1 MRIYS
6 ESRVEPAEIDNL
18 GHMNVRVYAR
28 KAARGTLNL
37 AAALGLGADRL
48 LGLRAV
54 VQIMDVHTRFYREQ
68 LEGAPLAVR
77 GGVRQAAPGRIDSY
91 MEMVNRDTGDVAATF
106 NHGFSLFDGATRAP
120 LEFPADV
127 LEAAAGAAVD
137 WPERGRPR
145 SLPIEP
151 ALPISRDAAR
161 DEGSFVRFPSYAVEA
176 GECDGYGFMD
186 ISDAKTIA
194 LARMPIKIEMQH
206 RVFDPAVAQRV
217 AIATMESRH
226 IMFRVPRLGEK
237 VVSETRHA
245 DVTAKTVVFQ
255 HWSYNEDTGEPI
267 SLGLQFGLA
276 FDLDKRRSAE
286 FPPAMRESLA
296 ANRRPDIKDQAAE

>member
-1 MRIYS
+1 MRIYA

-28 KAARGTLNL
+28 KAARGTLEMM
-37 AAALGLGADRL
+37 AALGLGHDRL
-48 LGLRAV
+48 RDERAA

-68 LEGAPLAVR
+68 LEGAPLGVR
-77 GGVRQAAPGRIDSY
+77 GGVRQAGPERIDAY
-91 MEMVNRDTGDVAATF
+91 MEMFNRDTGDGAATF
-106 NHGFSLFDGATRAP
+106 NHGVVLADGATRAP
-120 LEFPADV
+120 RAFSADV
-127 LEAAAGAAVD
+127 LEAAGAASVD
-137 WPERGRPR
+137 WPENGRPR
-145 SLPIEP
+145 SLPIAP
-151 ALPISRDAAR
+151 VTPVSRDAAQA
-161 DEGSFVRFPSYAVEA
+161 EGSFVRFPSYTVEP

-194 LARMPIKIEMQH
+194 LARMPIRIEMQH

-226 IMFRVPRLGEK
+226 VMFRVPRLGEK

-255 HWSYNEDTGEPI
+255 HWSYNEDTGAPI

-286 FPPAMRESLA
+286 FPPAMREALA
-296 ANRRPDIKDQAAE
+296 ANKRPDIRDQAAE

>member
-28 KAARGTLNL
+28 KAARGTLNM
-37 AAALGLGADRL
+37 ASFLGLGFDRL
-48 LGLRAV
+48 RDLGAV
-54 VQIMDVHTRFYREQ
+54 VQITDVHTRFYREQ
-68 LEGAPLAVR
+68 LEGAPLGVR

-91 MEMVNRDTGDVAATF
+91 MEMFNRDTGDVAATF
-106 NHGFSLFDGATRAP
+106 NHGFGLFDGATRAP
-120 LEFPADV
+120 LDFPADV
-127 LEAAAGAAVD
+127 LDAAAANTIG

-151 ALPISRDAAR
+151 VAPIRREDAQA
-161 DEGSFVRFPSYAVEA
+161 EGSFVRFPSYTVAPA
-176 GECDGYGFMD
+176 ECDGYGFMD

-226 IMFRVPRLGEK
+226 LMFRVPRLGEP

-245 DVTAKTVVFQ
+245 DVTSKTVVFQ
-255 HWSYNEDTGEPI
+255 HWSYNEATGEPI

-286 FPPAMRESLA
+286 FPPAMREALA
-296 ANRRPDIKDQAAE
+296 ANKRPDIKDQAAE

>member
-37 AAALGLGADRL
+37 AASLGLGFDRL
-48 LGLRAV
+48 RDDGAV

-68 LEGAPLAVR
+68 LEGAPLGVR

-91 MEMVNRDTGDVAATF
+91 MEMFNRDTGDVAATF

-120 LEFPADV
+120 RDFPADV
-127 LEAAAGAAVD
+127 LEAAAGAAID
-137 WPERGRPR
+137 WPAPGRPR
-145 SLPIEP
+145 SLPLD
-151 ALPISRDAAR
+151 AVTPITRDAAR
-161 DEGSFVRFPSYAVEA
+161 AEGSFVRFPSYVVAP

-206 RVFDPAVAQRV
+206 RVFDPKVAQRV

-226 IMFRVPRLGEK
+226 LMFSVPRLGDP

-245 DVTAKTVVFQ
+245 DVTRKTVVFQ
-255 HWSYNEDTGEPI
+255 HWSYNEATGEPI
-267 SLGLQFGLA
+267 SLGLQFGIA
-276 FDLDKRRSAE
+276 FDLDARRSAE
-286 FPPAMRESLA
+286 FPDAMREALA
-296 ANRRPDIKDQAAE
+296 ANKRPDIKDRSAF

>member
-37 AAALGLGADRL
+37 AAHLGLGFDRL
-48 LGLRAV
+48 RDERAV

-77 GGVRQAAPGRIDSY
+77 GGVRQAGPERIDSY
-91 MEMVNRDTGDVAATF
+91 VEMFNRETGDVAATF
-106 NHGFSLFDGATRAP
+106 NHGFGVFDGATRAP
-120 LEFPADV
+120 RVIPADV
-127 LEAAAGAAVD
+127 LEAAAATTIE

-151 ALPISRDAAR
+151 VAPLSREAAQA
-161 DEGSFVRFPSYAVEA
+161 EGSFVRFPSYTIEA
-176 GECDGYGFMD
+176 AECDGYGFMD

-194 LARMPIKIEMQH
+194 LARMPIKIQMKH
-206 RVFDPAVAQRV
+206 RVFDPAVAHRV

-226 IMFRVPRLGEK
+226 VMFRVPKLGEPI
-237 VVSETRHA
+237 VSETRHA

-276 FDLDKRRSAE
+276 FDLDARRSTE
-286 FPPAMRESLA
+286 FPPAMREALA
-296 ANRRPDIKDQAAE
+296 ANKRPDIKDQAAE

>member
-28 KAARGTLNL
+28 KAAQATLNL
-37 AAALGLGADRL
+37 AASLGLGHDRL
-48 LGLRAV
+48 RDDQAV

-68 LEGAPLAVR
+68 LEGAPLGVR
-77 GGVRQAAPGRIDSY
+77 GGVRQAGEGRIDAY
-91 MEMVNRDTGDVAATF
+91 MEMFNRDTGDLAATF
-106 NHGFSLFDGATRAP
+106 NHGFGLFDGATRAAKP
-120 LEFPADV
+120 IPPDV
-127 LEAAAGAAVD
+127 LEAASSASVA
-137 WPERGRPR
+137 WPDNGKPR

-151 ALPISRDAAR
+151 VTPVSREAASAI
-161 DEGSFVRFPSYAVEA
+161 GSFVRFPSYTIVA

-194 LARMPIKIEMQH
+194 LARMPIKIKQQH
-206 RVFDPAVAQRV
+206 RVFDPDVANRV

-226 IMFRVPRLGEK
+226 VMFRVPRLGEP

-255 HWSYNEDTGEPI
+255 HWSFNEETGEPI
-267 SLGLQFGLA
+267 SLGLQFGIA
-276 FDLDKRRSAE
+276 FDLDARRSAE
-286 FPPAMRESLA
+286 FPPAMREALA
-296 ANRRPDIKDQAAE
+296 ANRRPDIRDQAAQ

>member
-6 ESRVEPAEIDNL
+6 ESRVEPAAIDNL

-37 AAALGLGADRL
+37 ATHLGLGFDRL
-48 LGLRAV
+48 RDMKAV
-54 VQIMDVHTRFYREQ
+54 VEIRDVHTRFYREQ

-77 GGVRQAAPGRIDSY
+77 GGVRQAGEGRIDSY
-91 MEMVNRDTGDVAATF
+91 MEMFNRDTGDIAATF
-106 NHGFSLFDGATRAP
+106 NHGFGLYDGASRAALP
-120 LEFPADV
+120 IPRDV
-127 LEAAAGAAVD
+127 LDAAAGNMVE
-137 WPERGRPR
+137 WPGNGRPR
-145 SLPIEP
+145 SLAIEP
-151 ALPISRDAAR
+151 VTPIGRGAAQA
-161 DEGSFVRFPSYAVEA
+161 EGSFVRFPSYTIEA

-194 LARMPIKIEMQH
+194 LARMPIKIEMKH
-206 RVFDPAVAQRV
+206 RVFDPAVAHRV

-226 IMFRVPRLGEK
+226 VMFRIPRLGEP

-255 HWSYNEDTGEPI
+255 HWSYNEQTGEPI

-276 FDLDKRRSAE
+276 FDLDKRRSTE
-286 FPPAMRESLA
+286 FPPAMREALA
-296 ANRRPDIKDQAAE
+296 ANKRPDIKDQAAE

>member
-37 AAALGLGADRL
+37 AASLGLGFDRL
-48 LGLRAV
+48 RDERAV

-68 LEGAPLAVR
+68 LEGAPLGVR
-77 GGVRQAAPGRIDSY
+77 GGVRQAGPDRIDSY
-91 MEMVNRDTGDVAATF
+91 MEMFNRDTGDVAATF
-106 NHGFSLFDGATRAP
+106 NHGFGLFDGATRTAKD
-120 LEFPADV
+120 FPADV
-127 LEAAAGAAVD
+127 LEAAAGTAVD

-145 SLPIEP
+145 SLPLDP
-151 ALPISRDAAR
+151 VTPITRDAAR
-161 DEGSFVRFPSYAVEA
+161 GEGSFVRFPSYTVAP

-186 ISDAKTIA
+186 ICDAKTVA

-206 RVFDPAVAQRV
+206 RVFDPGVAHRV

-226 IMFRVPRLGEK
+226 VMFRVPRLGEP

-245 DVTAKTVVFQ
+245 DVTSKTVVFE

-267 SLGLQFGLA
+267 SLGLQFGIA
-276 FDLDKRRSAE
+276 FDLDARRSAE
-286 FPPAMRESLA
+286 FPPAMRAALA
-296 ANRRPDIKDQAAE
+296 SNKRPDISDRAAQ

>member
-37 AAALGLGADRL
+37 ASYLGLGFDRL
-48 LGLRAV
+48 RDDRAV

-68 LEGAPLAVR
+68 LEGAPLGVR
-77 GGVRQAAPGRIDSY
+77 GGVRHAGPDRIDAY
-91 MEMVNRDTGDVAATF
+91 MEMFNRDTGDVAATF
-106 NHGFSLFDGATRAP
+106 NHGFGLFDGATRASRTIP
-120 LEFPADV
+120 QDV
-127 LEAAAGAAVD
+127 LDAAAEAMIE
-137 WPERGRPR
+137 WPDRGRPR

-151 ALPISRDAAR
+151 VSPVSREAAQG
-161 DEGSFVRFPSYAVEA
+161 EGSFVRFPSYTVEA
-176 GECDGYGFMD
+176 AECDGYGFMD

-194 LARMPIKIEMQH
+194 LARMPIKIEMKH
-206 RVFDPAVAQRV
+206 RVFDPDVARRV

-226 IMFRVPRLGEK
+226 VMFRVPRLGEP

-255 HWSYNEDTGEPI
+255 HWSYNEETGEPI
-267 SLGLQFGLA
+267 SLGLQFGIA
-276 FDLDKRRSAE
+276 FDLDARRSAE
-286 FPPAMRESLA
+286 FPPAMREALA
-296 ANRRPDIKDQAAE
+296 SNKRPDIKDEAAE

>member
-28 KAARGTLNL
+28 KAARGTLNM
-37 AAALGLGADRL
+37 AAHLGLGFDRL
-48 LGLRAV
+48 RDMKAV
-54 VQIMDVHTRFYREQ
+54 VEIRDVHTRFYREQ

-77 GGVRQAAPGRIDSY
+77 GGVRQAGPDRIDAY
-91 MEMVNRDTGDVAATF
+91 MEMFNRDTGDVAATF
-106 NHGFSLFDGATRAP
+106 NHGFGLFDGAARTP
-120 LEFPADV
+120 IDMPQDV
-127 LEAAAGAAVD
+127 LDAAEAAAID

-151 ALPISRDAAR
+151 VTPIARAAAQ
-161 DEGSFVRFPSYAVEA
+161 EQGSFVRFPSYTIEA
-176 GECDGYGFMD
+176 AECDGYGLMD
-186 ISDAKTIA
+186 ISDAKTVA
-194 LARMPIKIEMQH
+194 LARMPIKIKLQH
-206 RVFDPAVAQRV
+206 RVFDPEVAQRV

-226 IMFRVPRLGEK
+226 VMFRVPRLGEP

-255 HWSYNEDTGEPI
+255 HWSYNEQTGEPI

-286 FPPAMRESLA
+286 FPPKMREALA
-296 ANRRPDIKDQAAE
+296 ANRRPDIRDQAAE